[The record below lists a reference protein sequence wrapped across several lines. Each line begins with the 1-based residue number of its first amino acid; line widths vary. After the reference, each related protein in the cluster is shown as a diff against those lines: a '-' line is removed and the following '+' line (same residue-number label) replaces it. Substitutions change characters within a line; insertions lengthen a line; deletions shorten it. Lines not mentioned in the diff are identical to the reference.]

1 MDRQL
6 QEWAEE
12 QRELVAPGAVEMA
25 LLRELR
31 MRKWRRRA
39 WMMAPLAAAAGFL
52 VLLGNPEPIAVPAPP
67 VAEVAK
73 VSETPKPTVELA
85 RAESPKPVVRRAPRR
100 VDPAPEPFIPVGAWQ
115 AVEPIERAS
124 IVRANVPQA
133 TLASYGVAV
142 NPSRWNEPAPV
153 DLLLGEDGTVRA
165 WRVVSTVH

>member
-52 VLLGNPEPIAVPAPP
+52 VLLGNPEPIAVPPPP
-67 VAEVAK
+67 VATVAATPQAK
-73 VSETPKPTVELA
+73 VAVVAQAET
-85 RAESPKPVVRRAPRR
+85 PKPVVRRAAPRR
-100 VDPAPEPFIPVGAWQ
+100 VDPVPEPFIPVGAWQ

-124 IVRANVPQA
+124 IVRARVPQA